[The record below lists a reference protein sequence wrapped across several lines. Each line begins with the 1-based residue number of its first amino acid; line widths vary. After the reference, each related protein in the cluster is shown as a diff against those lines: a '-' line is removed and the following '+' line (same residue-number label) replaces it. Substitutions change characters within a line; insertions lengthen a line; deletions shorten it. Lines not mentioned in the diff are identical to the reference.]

1 MRAVSRVSRYDA
13 TVRRLALAS
22 LAFAVLA
29 IVAWDARL
37 VVRAQS
43 GTVRQ
48 TRPARGAAPAPAPPL
63 PPSFAPTLDREAVRW
78 VDATLKS
85 LSDDQLVGQVL
96 MGRLDSTYLSADS
109 VKFEELAALE
119 REVHLGGFC
128 AFGGVDLVP
137 SVMLNATYGPT
148 ILGQPL
154 ELAAI
159 LNRLQTLSALPLLV
173 GSDFEHGVG
182 MRITGATRFPRA
194 MAFGAAGDPALVR
207 EAARLT
213 GLESRALGVH
223 VNFAPVADV
232 NNNPRNPVINIR
244 SFGEDPTRVGALVRA
259 AVEGLQSGGV
269 VATLKHF
276 PGHGDTAVDT
286 HLGLA
291 TVPHDRAR
299 LDRVELAP
307 FRDGIAAGAGA
318 AMVAHVEMPAL
329 DPIPGPATFSRPVV
343 RGLLRHEL
351 EFDGVIYTDS
361 MLMDAVNAIAGP
373 GEAAVRA
380 LEAGVDVVLDSP
392 DPRAAAVAIKAAMA
406 QGRVPRVQLEGSVR
420 RLLEHKARLGL
431 HKTRTVNLE
440 AVMGAVGT
448 RVGADTAR
456 VTAERAVTLLRDKR
470 QSVPLL
476 TPRAGRVLYLSV
488 LDYPSN
494 WRIAAPSRTLLPELR
509 KRWGNVT
516 ALELSDR
523 STADELDLVRALAA
537 SHDAIVAGVFV
548 RASSG
553 SGRLDLGPGI
563 VRLLQDLVAAT
574 ARRNQPIVAAFFGS
588 PYAAVAV
595 PALPA
600 VLVTYDF
607 GDYAEAAAVR
617 ALAGEVAIQ
626 GRLPVALGEG
636 AGVGFGLARAPLT
649 SVPQ

>member
-1 MRAVSRVSRYDA
+1 VPRPRYHL
-13 TVRRLALAS
+13 TVRRLLATGCASAALA
-22 LAFAVLA
+22 LVLFDA
-29 IVAWDARL
+29 RSPVAW
-37 VVRAQS
+37 AQN
-43 GTVRQ
+43 TALQ
-48 TRPARGAAPAPAPPL
+48 QARPARGAAPVPVAPA
-63 PPSFAPTLDREAVRW
+63 PPSFAPALDRDAVRW
-78 VDATLKS
+78 VETTLKS
-85 LSDDQLVGQVL
+85 LTDAQLVGQLL

-109 VKFEELAALE
+109 AKFEELAALV
-119 REVHLGGFC
+119 RDVHIGGFC

-137 SVMLNATYGPT
+137 SVMLNASYGPT

-159 LNRLQTLSALPLLV
+159 LNRLQGLSALPLVV
-173 GSDFEHGVG
+173 GADFEHGAG
-182 MRITGATRFPRA
+182 MRINGATRYPRA

-207 EAARLT
+207 EASRQAAV
-213 GLESRALGVH
+213 ESRALGVH

-244 SFGEDPTRVGALVRA
+244 SFGEDPARVGALVRA

-329 DPIPGPATFSRPVV
+329 DPVPGPATFSRPVV

-351 EFDGVIYTDS
+351 AFDGVIYTDS
-361 MLMDAVNAIAGP
+361 MLMDAVNDLADP

-380 LEAGVDVVLDSP
+380 IEAGVDVVLDSP
-392 DPRAAAVAIKAAMA
+392 DPRAAAAALTA
-406 QGRVPRVQLEGSVR
+406 ALKQGRLTRAQLGASARRVLA
-420 RLLEHKARLGL
+420 HKARLGL
-431 HKTRTVNLE
+431 HKARVVNLD
-440 AVMGAVGT
+440 AVMGVVGT
-448 RVGADTAR
+448 RAAADTAR
-456 VTAERAVTLLRDKR
+456 VTAERAVTLLRDER
-470 QSVPLL
+470 GSVPLA
-476 TPRAGRVLYLSV
+476 TPRTGRLLYLSV

-509 KRWGNVT
+509 KRWANVT
-516 ALELSDR
+516 AVELSDR
-523 STADELDLVRALAA
+523 STADEFDLVRALAA
-537 SHDAIVAGVFV
+537 GHDAVVAGVFV

-553 SGRLDLGPGI
+553 SGRLDLAPGV
-563 VRLLQDLVAAT
+563 VRLLQDLAAAT
-574 ARRNQPIVAAFFGS
+574 SRRQQPMVAAFFGS
-588 PYAAVAV
+588 PYAAVAAA
-595 PALPA
+595 ALPA

-617 ALAGEVAIQ
+617 AIAGEIPIQ

-636 AGVGFGLARAPLT
+636 AGVGFGLTRPAG
-649 SVPQ
+649 VPSPQ